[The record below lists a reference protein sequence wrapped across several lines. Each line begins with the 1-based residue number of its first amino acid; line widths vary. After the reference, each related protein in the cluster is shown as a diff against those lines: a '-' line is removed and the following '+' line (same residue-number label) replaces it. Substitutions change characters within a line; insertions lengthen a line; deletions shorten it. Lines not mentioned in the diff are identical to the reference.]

1 MNVNNKLKYKEEEL
15 TKMFLVKSV
24 ITDVSS
30 DMAET
35 IYQVIIITSLFILN
49 HYYLLDVPLNII
61 APSSSHL
68 SFSSIVAQNNKKI
81 NKK

>member
-30 DMAET
+30 DIAET
-35 IYQVIIITSLFILN
+35 IYQVIIITPLFFLN
-49 HYYLLDVPLNII
+49 HYYLLDVTLNII
-61 APSSSHL
+61 SPEKL
-68 SFSSIVAQNNKKI
+68 FFSSIIAQKK
-81 NKK
+81 

>member
-1 MNVNNKLKYKEEEL
+1 MNVNNKLKYEEEMEDL

-35 IYQVIIITSLFILN
+35 IYQVMIITPILLLY
-49 HYYLLDVPLNII
+49 HYYLFDVTLNLIS
-61 APSSSHL
+61 PENY
-68 SFSSIVAQNNKKI
+68 FSLLIS
-81 NKK
+81 

>member
-1 MNVNNKLKYKEEEL
+1 MNVNNKLKYEEETEDL

-35 IYQVIIITSLFILN
+35 IYQVMIITPIFLLY
-49 HYYLLDVPLNII
+49 HYYLLDVTLNLIS
-61 APSSSHL
+61 PENY
-68 SFSSIVAQNNKKI
+68 FSLLIS
-81 NKK
+81 

>member
-61 APSSSHL
+61 APENYFSHL
-68 SFSSIVAQNNKKI
+68 S
-81 NKK
+81 